1 MTRRACA
8 LAAIVTLVAA
18 AAAPRD
24 DAKEAVQNA
33 IRSVQLFETKLTEAR
48 AALRGEAIRRTSV
61 SPPVEASDQKF
72 FDGHRSDYAG
82 DGRPV
87 HPEPFRHPYPHLQT
101 NDNYDDDFVKD
112 DNEDHGEYEAMMTY
126 DTIRAKI
133 HILQEKVRV
142 DESRVVSEGE
152 IVADLRA
159 KLKAAKVALRKAEE
173 ALAQAEKVLRQWEA
187 KSKAVQ
193 KKIDAQQ
200 KVVARE
206 RKEFEECK
214 KRLAAAQANFA
225 AAKASFASNQE
236 VQKME
241 LAIEKTDKQLNM
253 AADRLRKAGGKV
265 DEGDMPRQMPA
276 PQSGSRSRATLG
288 ALGFVVM
295 MLAEA
300 P

>member
-1 MTRRACA
+1 
-8 LAAIVTLVAA
+8 
-18 AAAPRD
+18 
-24 DAKEAVQNA
+24 
-33 IRSVQLFETKLTEAR
+33 
-48 AALRGEAIRRTSV
+48 
-61 SPPVEASDQKF
+61 
-72 FDGHRSDYAG
+72 
-82 DGRPV
+82 
-87 HPEPFRHPYPHLQT
+87 
-101 NDNYDDDFVKD
+101 
-112 DNEDHGEYEAMMTY
+112 MMKY

-133 HILQEKVRV
+133 HILQEKARV

-241 LAIEKTDKQLNM
+241 LAIEKSDKQ
-253 AADRLRKAGGKV
+253 
-265 DEGDMPRQMPA
+265 RQMPA